1 MRSTTSSD
9 PLLGS
14 RLHIAVKAAVAAAV
28 AWQLGNLMPS
38 PLGDYAYY
46 APLGAVLV
54 VHPNVAGSLRDA
66 GQLFG
71 ALLLGA
77 ALGAAFHALPLPGS
91 IGVGL
96 LVGVA
101 VVAAGWDLLGGQRGW
116 VISAALFTYILG
128 NLDTSA
134 FVSGLVG
141 QVSLGAVIGFAVT
154 FVLPPVPIRVAQRHL
169 EAVADQAADQ
179 LDDIAAA
186 LLATDG
192 SVAWQNVTREL
203 LPEALRLRE
212 SHDAL
217 DDALRG
223 NVRAGRW
230 RDVVARRRAIA
241 DVVERVA
248 ALSENLAYTLGE
260 VQTSEGR
267 WLRPGGEAASVVAE
281 TLRDL
286 AVVVRR
292 FARQEEVRAAEAEV
306 LAAGVERLAQV
317 VAASVDRGEEAYPGA
332 AVLVS
337 LRRILGAVPVE
348 EGATDLGGIPPLAS
362 PAWPPRRR
370 RRPPR

>member
-77 ALGAAFHALPLPGS
+77 ALGAAFHTLPMPGS
-91 IGVGL
+91 VGVGL

-101 VVAAGWDLLGGQRGW
+101 VVAAGWDLLGGQRSW
-116 VISAALFTYILG
+116 VVSAALFTYILG

-154 FVLPPVPIRVAQRHL
+154 FVLPPVPVRVAQRHL

-267 WLRPGGEAASVVAE
+267 WLRPGGQAASVVAE

-292 FARQEEVRAAEAEV
+292 FARQEEVRAAEADV
-306 LAAGVERLAQV
+306 LAADVERLAGV

-337 LRRILGAVPVE
+337 LRRILGAIPVE
-348 EGATDLGGIPPLAS
+348 EGATDLGGIPPLSS

-370 RRPPR
+370 RRPPS